1 MESHKKLDIILEAT
15 PVDRRDKIK
24 TMFNEKGM
32 VETVIYLAEEIW
44 DSDTKKLAEEA
55 TKTGNKE
62 SKYYKV
68 LFDVYDMK
76 AHFSQ
81 VDSHRKFIKLAYER
95 LKDFV
100 PNMTAHLAE
109 IHDLSKY
116 DFSQSL
122 GYTARWVHNVAN
134 GHGCWQR
141 GLNDHYNREPHH
153 PQYYKPEEQME
164 RKYLEESLI
173 DMVAS
178 RWERQLKGEMG
189 VSNFQ
194 LVDFMPVFL
203 ERYVKDDFKEIQ
215 ILIEKIKNSENRS
228 RGNPQ
233 ETKKS

>member
-1 MESHKKLDIILEAT
+1 MESHNKLEIILEAT
-15 PVDRRDKIK
+15 PDNRRDEIK
-24 TMFNEKGM
+24 ALYNEKGM

-44 DSDTKKLAEEA
+44 DDDTRKEAEEA
-55 TKTGNKE
+55 TKTGDTE

-68 LFDVYDMK
+68 LFDVYNMK
-76 AHFSQ
+76 THFSQ

-95 LKDFV
+95 LRDFV
-100 PNMTAHLAE
+100 PNMTAHLVE

-116 DFSQSL
+116 DFCQSL
-122 GYTARWVHNVAN
+122 GYTARWVHDVA
-134 GHGCWQR
+134 HQHECWQR

-178 RWERQLKGEMG
+178 RWERQLKGDMD
-189 VSNFQ
+189 VTNYQ

-203 ERYVKDDFKEIQ
+203 ERYVKEDFKEIQ
-215 ILIEKIKNSENRS
+215 MLVEKIKNS
-228 RGNPQ
+228 GTTTQGIPQ
-233 ETKKS
+233 EAVKS